1 MPQSP
6 QEPLAPNPLWRGAAP
21 LVLASKSMARR
32 ALLQAAG
39 LPHEAFSVDVDER
52 GLEADAV
59 AAGAGPAEVAT
70 ALARAK
76 ALAGSR
82 MRPGRLVIGADQ
94 TLALGARAFHKPA
107 DRAGARAQIREL
119 AGRTHA
125 LHAAIAVARDGDIL
139 FGCVE
144 SAFLSM
150 RTLDDAAIEAY
161 LTAAGEA
168 VSTSV
173 GGYQLE
179 GLGIHL
185 FERVEGD
192 HSVILGLPLLP
203 LLAFLR
209 RQGDLL

>member
-1 MPQSP
+1 M
-6 QEPLAPNPLWRGAAP
+6 
-21 LVLASKSMARR
+21 VLASKSPARR
-32 ALLQAAG
+32 ALLDAAR
-39 LPHEAFSVDVDER
+39 LPHEAFGVDVDER

-59 AAGAGPAEVAT
+59 GSGAGPAEVASV
-70 ALARAK
+70 LARAK

-94 TLALGARAFHKPA
+94 TLALGVEAFHKPA
-107 DRAGARAQIREL
+107 DRAGAKAQIRRL
-119 AGRTHA
+119 AGHTHA
-125 LHAAIAVARDGDIL
+125 LHAAIAVARDGNIL
-139 FGCVE
+139 FGCME
-144 SAFLSM
+144 TAFLSM
-150 RTLDDAAIEAY
+150 RELDDAAIEAY

-185 FERVEGD
+185 FERIEGD